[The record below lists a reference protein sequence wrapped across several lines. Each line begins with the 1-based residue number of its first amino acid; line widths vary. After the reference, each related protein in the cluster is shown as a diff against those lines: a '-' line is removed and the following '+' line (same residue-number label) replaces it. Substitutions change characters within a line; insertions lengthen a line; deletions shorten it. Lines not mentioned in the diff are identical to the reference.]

1 MTAGGAEKLGGTFRR
16 SQTPYFFRGE
26 VFVVDSCAGSR
37 WLLFVAAQITAGMRR
52 VVVVVV
58 EVAGAV
64 VVVVEVAGV
73 IVVVVEVAGAVV
85 VAGKIVPRSL
95 AAVIAPVVIPRQAR
109 VAR

>member
-16 SQTPYFFRGE
+16 SKTPYFFRGE

-37 WLLFVAAQITAGMRR
+37 RLLFVAAQITAGTRR

-64 VVVVEVAGV
+64 VVVV
-73 IVVVVEVAGAVV
+73 VEVAGAFV
-85 VAGKIVPRSL
+85 VAGEIVPRSL

-109 VAR
+109 VSR